1 MINQVINQ
9 TAQFLAVDLDI
20 NCAKFLNY
28 KECIPRKA
36 RGVYVIAGNDKV
48 YYVGKGNIRDR
59 QKMHVE
65 KFLGE
70 FKYAADTR
78 GFKKLRETVDYD
90 IDNFDIYWLSVSNE
104 SLIGA
109 LEGILI
115 YKLQPLANDECI
127 ID

>member
-1 MINQVINQ
+1 M
-9 TAQFLAVDLDI
+9 
-20 NCAKFLNY
+20 
-28 KECIPRKA
+28 
-36 RGVYVIAGNDKV
+36 RGVYIIASKDKI

-65 KFLGE
+65 KLLGE

-78 GFKKLRETVDYD
+78 GFKKLRETAEYD
-90 IDNFDIYWLSVSNE
+90 INDFDIHWIPVSNE